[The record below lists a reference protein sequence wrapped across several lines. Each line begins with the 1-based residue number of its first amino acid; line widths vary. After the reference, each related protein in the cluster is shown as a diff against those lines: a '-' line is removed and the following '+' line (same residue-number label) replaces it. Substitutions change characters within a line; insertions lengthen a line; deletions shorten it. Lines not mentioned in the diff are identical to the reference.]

1 MHISNIF
8 TTFAG
13 IIEILVFMKK
23 IFTLFLMTFACV
35 MSMSAAV
42 YLPGSWNEWNPSENE
57 FAGNPLTFKLTLDAN
72 TEYEFKV
79 IDGTTWYG
87 NNCIITADAA
97 DLIFSSECDGDGSCT
112 LKTTF
117 AGTYTFTWNTASH
130 KLSVVYPAPDI
141 TLLDFNS
148 FYNDP
153 QYFEA
158 GDWLIVLKNEHYQFV
173 FDFFGGA
180 PDDPSGTYTEED
192 LDLYFSWCDLKGA
205 EGRACYY
212 KTCNLTIKKEKLAQS
227 LYKYI
232 LDAEVVT
239 TLGLG
244 EGKPVNGAFK
254 IHAEHEIII
263 PVAEYDETIYSCSLT
278 LNENGYNLSGKND
291 IMDVNLSVMI
301 TGGVDPYLTH
311 KMLDATKTKVA
322 RLGTTYEVISLEG
335 VVKPQSNIYDNV
347 TYVAEMEIVV
357 GCPIDT
363 VMLNLKMEAPVA
375 PVKTIDVFCRNLFI
389 DESRGAAESV
399 ITLLASN
406 DKYSIEIGC
415 NDKVVR
421 DSATYSGTMGAGSI
435 IKDIER
441 DVTVD
446 GLSTTVTLIGS
457 KDKGYTA
464 TARVFSEEHVCYN
477 ILLVT
482 AESTTGQCG
491 DNLFWS
497 FVDNTLIITGFGAMW
512 NTRPWEAFVDKI
524 QNVILPD
531 GLTSIGAFAFWNCTS
546 LTSITNPNS
555 VTSIGSEAF
564 YGCSGLTSVTIPNSV
579 TSIGNSAFRYCS
591 ALTSITI
598 PNSVTS
604 IGDDAFCGCS
614 GLTSITIP
622 NSVTS
627 IGDWAFLGCSGL
639 TSVTIGNSVTSIGD
653 RAFMGCSSLTSIT
666 IPNSVTSIGENV
678 FNATGI
684 YNNEANWENDVLY
697 ISNCLIEAKNDISG
711 AYIIKEGTRLLAE
724 WAFANCSAL
733 TSITIPNSVKSIGDD
748 AFAYCSGLTSVVWNA
763 ENYADFPSYSYAP
776 FYGRRS
782 QITSFT
788 FGDSVKHIPAYMC
801 YEMDNLT
808 SITIPNSVTDIGEE
822 AFMGC
827 ESLTSITCEA
837 TTPPVLGYDAFYDV
851 STSIPVYVPCGTT
864 SDYQSAEGW
873 KAFTNIQEPLAVCS
887 IAVGVNDS
895 IMGTSQV
902 DYNKCEGAQI
912 SATANYGYH
921 FVQWS
926 DGNTDN
932 PRTLELTQDTT
943 FTAEF
948 AQSFSGQ
955 CGDNLYWAYNESDQ
969 SIAITGTGDMYNYT
983 SGTQPWI
990 LFLEKIKKVTTDNT
1004 AASLGTSAFE
1014 GAIRLAEVHIGA
1026 KIDMIEANV
1035 FAGCNRLRNIYCY
1048 PTYPPIIRESSFA
1061 RYDALLYIP
1070 CDYLDDYVFDRNW
1083 KEFTN
1088 IQCAGAEKEEIE
1100 SDGVDVDPSST
1111 SVTMTWPTEENA
1123 NTYTI
1128 EIMKGGA
1135 LFCRLVF
1142 NTTGQL
1148 LNISFAPS
1156 RDGNNRPVQYAEQV
1170 ANGSGL
1176 RFTVTGL
1183 NERTHYTYDLR
1194 AKDKDENTIQ
1204 SHSGEF
1210 TTKSNVTTDMDNI
1223 QSQTSNTRK
1232 LLRSGQLIIL
1242 RDGKTY
1248 NVLGTTV
1255 E

>member
-1 MHISNIF
+1 
-8 TTFAG
+8 
-13 IIEILVFMKK
+13 MKK

-97 DLIFSSECDGDGSCT
+97 DLIFSSKCDGDGSCT

-130 KLSVVYPAPDI
+130 KLSVVYPAPD
-141 TLLDFNS
+141 TTPLNFNS
-148 FYNDP
+148 FYDDP
-153 QYFEA
+153 LYFEA

-205 EGRACYY
+205 EGRTCYY

-263 PVAEYDETIYSCSLT
+263 PVRKYDEAIYFCT
-278 LNENGYNLSGKND
+278 LDLLANGFRLYGKND
-291 IMDVNLSVMI
+291 TVDVDLTFNTI
-301 TGGVDPYLTH
+301 EGVSQQIIH
-311 KMLDATKTKVA
+311 KQLDATKTKVA
-322 RLGTTYEVISLEG
+322 RLGTTYEVISLAG
-335 VVKPQSNIYDNV
+335 VVNPYPNIYDNV

-457 KDKGYTA
+457 KEKGYTA

-546 LTSITNPNS
+546 LTSIT
-555 VTSIGSEAF
+555 
-564 YGCSGLTSVTIPNSV
+564 
-579 TSIGNSAFRYCS
+579 
-591 ALTSITI
+591 
-598 PNSVTS
+598 
-604 IGDDAFCGCS
+604 
-614 GLTSITIP
+614 
-622 NSVTS
+622 
-627 IGDWAFLGCSGL
+627 
-639 TSVTIGNSVTSIGD
+639 
-653 RAFMGCSSLTSIT
+653 
-666 IPNSVTSIGENV
+666 IPNSVTSIGESA
-678 FNATGI
+678 FSGCSSLTSPLYNAHYFVYMPTS
-684 YNNEANWENDVLY
+684 Y
-697 ISNCLIEAKNDISG
+697 SG
-711 AYIIKEGTRLLAE
+711 AYAIPEGIKKIADDAFEGCSSLTSVTIGESVTRIGND
-724 WAFANCSAL
+724 AFRGCSAL
-733 TSITIPNSVKSIGDD
+733 TSVTIPESVTSIGGS
-748 AFAYCSGLTSVVWNA
+748 AFSGCS
-763 ENYADFPSYSYAP
+763 
-776 FYGRRS
+776 
-782 QITSFT
+782 
-788 FGDSVKHIPAYMC
+788 
-801 YEMDNLT
+801 
-808 SITIPNSVTDIGEE
+808 
-822 AFMGC
+822 
-827 ESLTSITCEA
+827 SLTSITCEA
-837 TTPPVLGYDAFYDV
+837 ENPPTVYSYAFYNV
-851 STSIPVYVPCGTT
+851 STSIPVYVPCGCVGA
-864 SDYQSAEGW
+864 YEAAYPWNE
-873 KAFTNIQEPLAVCS
+873 FTNIQEPQAEYS
-887 IAVGVNDS
+887 IQVSTFDS
-895 IMGTSQV
+895 QMGTAKV
-902 DYNKCEGAQI
+902 DYNTFCGNQI
-912 SATANYGYH
+912 SVTTNIGYH
-921 FVQWS
+921 FVQWSDGDTDNPRSLVLTQDTTLTAEFAINTYTLTTKSNGNGNVTGNGTYNHGENVIISAIADIGYQFIRWS

-932 PRTLELTQDTT
+932 PRTVVLTQDAT
-943 FTAEF
+943 FSAEF
-948 AQSFSGQ
+948 AQSFSGR

-1004 AASLGTSAFE
+1004 AVSLGTSAFE
-1014 GAIRLAEVHIGA
+1014 EAIRLAEVHIGA

-1035 FAGCNRLRNIYCY
+1035 FAGCERLRNIYCY
-1048 PTYPPIIRESSFA
+1048 PTYPPIIRESSFT

-1176 RFTVTGL
+1176 RFTITGL
-1183 NERTHYTYDLR
+1183 NESTHYTYDLR

-1210 TTKSNVTTDMDNI
+1210 TTKSNVSTSVSDI
-1223 QSQTSNTRK
+1223 QSPMTDCQK
-1232 LLRSGQLIIL
+1232 LLRNGQLVIV
-1242 RDGKTY
+1242 RDGVEY
-1248 NVLGTTV
+1248 NAQGQIIK